1 MGGTC
6 GMYVVA
12 MCINGLGGKR
22 EGKRAP
28 RVSEIILK
36 CVFKK

>member
-1 MGGTC
+1 MGGAC
-6 GMYVVA
+6 GMYGVA
-12 MCINGLGGKR
+12 MCINGLVGKP